1 MIDSVQYA
9 LIEALLLIGVG
20 MCCINSHWITDDTA
34 NTGHEKN
41 YRNSAADWMRTV
53 LVIDVEQVCFTV
65 MCVTKYIRCRVQES
79 VMMV

>member
-34 NTGHEKN
+34 NTRHWKN
-41 YRNSAADWMRTV
+41 YRNSTADWMWAV
-53 LVIDVEQVCFTV
+53 LIIDD
-65 MCVTKYIRCRVQES
+65 RC
-79 VMMV
+79 